1 MKNSLF
7 ILSFFGILIMQPFF
21 AAAQAADKAM
31 EFVVQL
37 TRSGDNYG
45 HRRTFMQIDK
55 ILSDIGEDN
64 VKFTVVAYE
73 EGIQAL
79 TANNK
84 RTSQLL
90 TKLANRGVTFKAC
103 RISMNAWNLT
113 ENDFPLEVEYVPA
126 GAPEVI
132 RLQMNNYKYWR
143 P

>member
-1 MKNSLF
+1 MKNLLF
-7 ILSFFGILIMQPFF
+7 IFSILIMQPFF
-21 AAAQAADKAM
+21 VTVQAADKVM

-55 ILSDIGEDN
+55 ILSDIGEDK

-84 RTSQLL
+84 GTSQLL

-113 ENDFPLEVEYVPA
+113 ENNFPLEVDYVPA

-132 RLQMNNYKYWR
+132 RLQMNSYKYWH